1 MKITKQDIDRIS
13 RRIKT
18 QMKIYQKAVSPQHRA
33 YLKEVVFSLLKDPS
47 VFVAQVAR
55 HLGGDLMIM
64 EKRLLR
70 VFHSPKMI
78 WNLLIGVHLQRLST
92 YVKQIPFDKLLIYA
106 DLSDLAKGHAE
117 KMPDLDR
124 VRDGSESPK
133 KKAKIKPGFWLNEV
147 YVRFPQKK
155 IFAAIFYPFSTL
167 EKGFRPQTD
176 LILQHMTL
184 VFEALAGV
192 GLWVS
197 DRGYD
202 NLKFFC
208 AFLLTTGNFSSGSS
222 SMSMWPARC

>member
-1 MKITKQDIDRIS
+1 MRMTKQDIDRIS

-18 QMKIYQKAVSPQHRA
+18 QMKIYQKAVSPRHWP
-33 YLKEVVFSLLKDPS
+33 YLGEIVFSLLKDPS

-70 VFHSPKMI
+70 LLHSPKMLWEI
-78 WNLLIGVHLQRLST
+78 LIRVHLQRLKT

-106 DLSDLAKGHAE
+106 DLSDLAKPYAE
-117 KMPDLDR
+117 KMPDLGK
-124 VRDGSESPK
+124 VRDGSESSK
-133 KKAKIKPGFWLNEV
+133 KKPKLVTGFWLNEI
-147 YVRFPQKK
+147 YAQFPNKK
-155 IFAAIFYPFSTL
+155 IFTAIFYPFSTL
-167 EKGFRPQTD
+167 EKGFRSQTD
-176 LILQHMTL
+176 LILQHMSL

-192 GLWVS
+192 GLWIS

-208 AFLLTTGNFSSGSS
+208 ASLSMIGNFSSVLN
-222 SMSMWPARC
+222 SMNTWPGKC

>member
-1 MKITKQDIDRIS
+1 MRITKQDIDRIS

-18 QMKIYQKAVSPQHRA
+18 QMNVYQKAVSPKHWD
-33 YLKEVVFSLLKDPS
+33 YLQDVVFSLLKDPS
-47 VFVAQVAR
+47 IFVAQAAR
-55 HLGGDLMIM
+55 HRGGDLMIM

-78 WNLLIGVHLQRLST
+78 WDLLIGVHLQRLKT
-92 YVKQIPFDKLLIYA
+92 YVQEIPFDKLLIYG
-106 DLSDLAKGHAE
+106 DLSDLAKEHAQ

-124 VRDGSESPK
+124 IRDGSESTK
-133 KKAKIKPGFWLNEV
+133 KKAKIKPGFWLNEI
-147 YVRFPQKK
+147 YVQFPQKK
-155 IFAAIFYPFSTL
+155 LFTAIFYPFSTL
-167 EKGFRPQTD
+167 EKGFRSQTD

-184 VFEALAGV
+184 LFEALAGL

-208 AFLLTTGNFSSGSS
+208 AFWLTTGNFSSVSS
-222 SMSMWPARC
+222 FTKRGLARC

>member
-18 QMKIYQKAVSPQHRA
+18 QMKAYQKAVSRKHWP
-33 YLKEVVFSLLKDPS
+33 YLEEMVFSLLKDPS

-55 HLGGDLMIM
+55 HLGGELMVM

-70 VFHSPKMI
+70 LLHSPKML
-78 WNLLIGVHLQRLST
+78 WALLIRVHLQRLHT
-92 YVKQIPFDKLLIYA
+92 YVQQISFDKLLIYA
-106 DLSDLAKGHAE
+106 DLSDLAKEYAE

-124 VRDGSESPK
+124 VRDGSESTQ
-133 KKAKIKPGFWLNEV
+133 KKARVKPGFWLNEV
-147 YVRFPQKK
+147 YVQFPQKK
-155 IFAAIFYPFSTL
+155 IFTAIFYPFSAL
-167 EKGFRPQTD
+167 ERGFRSQTD

-184 VFEALAGV
+184 VFETLAGL

-208 AFLLTTGNFSSGSS
+208 TSLPTAGNSSSGSN
-222 SMSMWPARC
+222 SMSTWLARC

>member
-1 MKITKQDIDRIS
+1 MRITKQDIDRIS

-18 QMKIYQKAVSPQHRA
+18 QMKVYQKAVSGKHRP
-33 YLKEVVFSLLKDPS
+33 YLEEMIFSLLKDPS
-47 VFVAQVAR
+47 IFVAQVAR

-70 VFHSPKMI
+70 LLHSPKML
-78 WNLLIGVHLQRLST
+78 WEVLIRVHLQRLKT

-106 DLSDLAKGHAE
+106 DLSDLAKEYAE

-124 VRDGSESPK
+124 VRDGSESTG

-147 YVRFPQKK
+147 YVQFPQKK
-155 IFAAIFYPFSTL
+155 IFTAIFYPFSTL
-167 EKGFRPQTD
+167 EKGFRSQTD
-176 LILQHMTL
+176 LILRHMGL
-184 VFEALAGV
+184 VFRALAGL
-192 GLWVS
+192 GLWIS

-208 AFLLTTGNFSSGSS
+208 ASLSTAGNSS
-222 SMSMWPARC
+222 SVSNSMSTWPARC